1 MPVGPLLVDSW
12 VEPGTCAADKGA
24 TSTSA
29 MAEEPEVF
37 HDVAMDAE
45 DRPVQVHS
53 LMKNQRLC
61 TRLVLVEKT
70 LAYPSKVRDRG
81 A

>member
-1 MPVGPLLVDSW
+1 
-12 VEPGTCAADKGA
+12 
-24 TSTSA
+24 
-29 MAEEPEVF
+29 MAEEPAVFQEV
-37 HDVAMDAE
+37 ALDAE
-45 DRPVQVHS
+45 DRPVQVYS
-53 LMKNQRLC
+53 LLKNQKLC